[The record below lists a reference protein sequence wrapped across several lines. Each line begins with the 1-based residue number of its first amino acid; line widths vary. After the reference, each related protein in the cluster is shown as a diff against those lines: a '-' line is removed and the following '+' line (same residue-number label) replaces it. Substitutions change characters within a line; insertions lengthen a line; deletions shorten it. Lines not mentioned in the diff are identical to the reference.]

1 MAFVVLSDAVSN
13 HADKPQSCHGSMLTS
28 GITSDIAAK
37 LVKAVS
43 NILVLVEVR
52 KSCIASADNRRPHYN
67 LHRLP
72 FSKGAEL

>member
-1 MAFVVLSDAVSN
+1 
-13 HADKPQSCHGSMLTS
+13 MLTS

-52 KSCIASADNRRPHYN
+52 KSCIASAYNRCSHHN
-67 LHRLP
+67 LRR
-72 FSKGAEL
+72 FAIQYGC